1 MEVWQLLEVDDV
13 YVIRLFHVRLRN
25 IDFSYHS
32 FKQIHI
38 LICYKLILI
47 QYKLI
52 LRAN

>member
-1 MEVWQLLEVDDV
+1 MDVWQLLDLDV
-13 YVIRLFHVRLRN
+13 YVFRLFHIRIRT
-25 IDFSYHS
+25 IEFSYNR

-52 LRAN
+52 LRVD